1 MFSSSHIQ
9 QQQHQSSNPR
19 KKYISTIKH
28 YRCLSTSTS
37 PKERNKNKHN
47 YNSQSN
53 SNMKI
58 TSSSHY
64 KTSIAVMLINSSKS
78 KSKDSKYK
86 TININSANSGIT
98 SNNNIKKRKRNNIKY
113 ITQLYPKTERK
124 KITSQSTTT
133 TNTNTNGIT
142 NNNNGKEFI
151 SIKTT
156 STLTSSIISNNNS
169 QITLNTI
176 DSIFIKLKSNWG
188 HSSLIGV
195 HCINL
200 YTSHKTLIKVI
211 STTISYEHQ
220 RMSSCSNIQ
229 TVKQHNTC
237 NNNDITSIKFIKG
250 QIAVIEIKYNAITLI
265 KEIELINSKH
275 PNKSISAKEILI
287 CNIKGELIY
296 ADTLQKGGRIHIEKG
311 INGLF
316 IPIKHRIV
324 VNRKQNNNNNKYNNS
339 ISNSSPIKRES
350 NDMLFKRVNSNDTL
364 FKMNSHFN
372 NNNHNHHNNITKVKT
387 LTNFPTAITN
397 NQLVALLH
405 NSRCLTSRY
414 NNNNNNKVQFDT
426 FNYSSQTQRTTN
438 NYVVCSSNN
447 NNNNNN
453 QHCVEYITC
462 NKITIILLSNYGHNE
477 HIGLTGIEIYDDN
490 GIVDVANRAKGIWT
504 QPKDLNTVYNDNY
517 DDRIFENTFNGIN
530 NTTNQSHMWLTCLLN
545 ETTTTSK
552 PYIEITF
559 GDDINLNYIKF
570 YNYNHPLSKEKGV
583 KKCYILLHNKHNEL
597 IWESKIHLHKALGE
611 SEVDYG
617 QVVKCRYDCVY
628 IEDNS
633 NCFTKDENDL
643 ILSLLNEDNVN
654 KYYNEQIDNDYFVP
668 YLPCGYIVKVELISN
683 CGCDKY
689 IGYKSVKIID
699 VKGDDVV
706 KERNCRR
713 VCVPKEEKG
722 KDGDGVNGS
731 CSSVIMKYVNLNK
744 EIWNDEEGG
753 DTCCRVYY
761 VFNDV
766 VCITRIVVELFWG
779 DGNEEVNVNKFKLLV
794 DDKLVYEGQ
803 VDMCNGDNNSNTS
816 KTIWF
821 VNH

>member
-1 MFSSSHIQ
+1 
-9 QQQHQSSNPR
+9 
-19 KKYISTIKH
+19 
-28 YRCLSTSTS
+28 
-37 PKERNKNKHN
+37 
-47 YNSQSN
+47 
-53 SNMKI
+53 MKI

-64 KTSIAVMLINSSKS
+64 KSSIAVMLINSSKS

-86 TININSANSGIT
+86 TININSASSGIT
-98 SNNNIKKRKRNNIKY
+98 SSNNNNNIKKRKRNNIKY

-142 NNNNGKEFI
+142 TNNTNNNGKDFI
-151 SIKTT
+151 SMKTT

-169 QITLNTI
+169 QVTLNTI

-188 HSSLIGV
+188 HSSLIGL

-211 STTISYEHQ
+211 STTISYEQH
-220 RMSSCSNIQ
+220 RLSSCSNIQ
-229 TVKQHNTC
+229 TVKHHNTC
-237 NNNDITSIKFIKG
+237 NNTDITSIKFIKG

-275 PNKSISAKEILI
+275 TNKSISAKEILI

-324 VNRKQNNNNNKYNNS
+324 VNRKQNNNNIKYSNNN
-339 ISNSSPIKRES
+339 SNSSPIKKES
-350 NDMLFKRVNSNDTL
+350 NDMLFKRVNSNDIL

-372 NNNHNHHNNITKVKT
+372 SNNNNNNNITKVKT

-414 NNNNNNKVQFDT
+414 NNNNNKVQFDI

-438 NYVVCSSNN
+438 NHVACSSNSN
-447 NNNNNN
+447 SNINNNN
-453 QHCVEYITC
+453 QHCIECITC

-504 QPKDLNTVYNDNY
+504 QPKDLNTVYNDSY
-517 DDRIFENTFNGIN
+517 DDRIFENTFNGVN

-545 ETTTTSK
+545 ETTTTTSK

-617 QVVKCRYDCVY
+617 QVVKCRYDYAY
-628 IEDNS
+628 IECNS
-633 NCFTKDENDL
+633 NCFTKDESEL

-654 KYYNEQIDNDYFVP
+654 KYYNEQIDKDYFVP

-706 KERNCRR
+706 KERSCKR
-713 VCVPKEEKG
+713 VCMPKEEKG
-722 KDGDGVNGS
+722 KDGDGVNGNGS

-761 VFNDV
+761 IFNDV
-766 VCITRIVVELFWG
+766 VCITRIVVEMFWG
-779 DGNEEVNVNKFKLLV
+779 DGNEKVNVNKFKLLV

-803 VDMCNGDNNSNTS
+803 VDMCNGDNNSNSNNTS